1 MKLSS
6 LDFLSCSI
14 LQHMKLSK
22 ALHEQL
28 LYLTTLVTL
37 SQRIAGSILVLGVE
51 QGKHTREL
59 EEMKKIVHQKL
70 KRRKKTR
77 RGKRGGR
84 LKRGGRGGRG
94 WRGRG
99 EKRQQAAISQAIVIS
114 SDSDMEPCS
123 KRGKVEEGGQQ
134 DEGEEESQQEEGEDE
149 EEEEDSLSCVE
160 ERSANPTPLK
170 WKPVL
175 LTG

>member
-6 LDFLSCSI
+6 LLSCSI
-14 LQHMKLSK
+14 LQHIKLSK

-37 SQRIAGSILVLGVE
+37 SQRIASSILVLGVE

-84 LKRGGRGGRG
+84 LIRGGRGGRG

-114 SDSDMEPCS
+114 SDSDMEPRS
-123 KRGKVEEGGQQ
+123 KRGKVEE
-134 DEGEEESQQEEGEDE
+134 EGQQEEVEESGQL

-170 WKPVL
+170 WKPVP

>member
-1 MKLSS
+1 MHI
-6 LDFLSCSI
+6 FPPFSCSI

-22 ALHEQL
+22 TLHEQL

-37 SQRIAGSILVLGVE
+37 SQRIAGSTLVLGYT
-51 QGKHTREL
+51 QGNYTREL
-59 EEMKKIVHQKL
+59 EEMKKIIHQKL
-70 KRRKKTR
+70 KGRKKRR

-99 EKRQQAAISQAIVIS
+99 EKRHQAANQAIVIS
-114 SDSDMEPCS
+114 SDSELEPRP
-123 KRGKVEEGGQQ
+123 KRGKVEEKGLQ
-134 DEGEEESQQEEGEDE
+134 EGEDE
-149 EEEEDSLSCVE
+149 EEEGEEEEEYSLSCVE
-160 ERSANPTPLK
+160 ERSVNATPLK

>member
-1 MKLSS
+1 
-6 LDFLSCSI
+6 
-14 LQHMKLSK
+14 MKLSK

-37 SQRIAGSILVLGVE
+37 SQRITGPTLVLGVE
-51 QGKHTREL
+51 QGNYMREL

-70 KRRKKTR
+70 KGRKKTR

-94 WRGRG
+94 LRGRG
-99 EKRQQAAISQAIVIS
+99 EKRHRAENQAIVIS
-114 SDSDMEPCS
+114 SDSELEPRS
-123 KRGKVEEGGQQ
+123 KRGKVEEKGL
-134 DEGEEESQQEEGEDE
+134 QEEGEDEEEE

-160 ERSANPTPLK
+160 ERSVNPTPLK